1 MKTDLLIDTYGTRI
15 GVRGERIILSFPKVE
30 EKKEYPIRR
39 IDKIVI
45 LRPASLTTH
54 AVQLALEHDVD
65 IVYLGAFGKPVGRIF
80 SSEPRGLASL
90 RRAQLEISSN
100 PEKSFSLA
108 KAFVKGKCANQIS
121 HIRLLGYQHKK
132 DFSNEL
138 LQAQT
143 MLDAVDLLP
152 ASDKSKEQLLGIE
165 GYIADRYFS
174 CLRRLC
180 KFPGR
185 IPRGRDRYNSMLNY
199 GYGILYNEVERM
211 CLYVGLDPYL
221 GLYHSER
228 YGKPALVLDLVEEF
242 RGPIVDMALFPFF
255 VSKEVNKRKY
265 FEKIAP
271 SQKEGPPAKKAKPQY
286 QLSAEGK
293 AIVVGAVMKH
303 LYREAKWNGKAYALK
318 RIIENQIRSLARHFM
333 GKESEY
339 KAFDSTE
346 FLPIESPLTDDGQ

>member
-1 MKTDLLIDTYGTRI
+1 MDLLIDTYGTRI
-15 GVRGERIILSFPKVE
+15 GASGERIVLSFPKIK

-39 IDKIVI
+39 IDKIAI

-65 IVYLGAFGKPVGRIF
+65 IVYLGAFGKPIGRFF
-80 SSEPRGLASL
+80 SSEPKGLASL
-90 RRAQLEISSN
+90 RKAQLEVSSS
-100 PEKSFSLA
+100 PEKSFRLA
-108 KAFVKGKCANQIS
+108 QALVKGKCANQIS
-121 HIRLLGYQHKK
+121 HMRLLGYQHKQ
-132 DFSNEL
+132 DFSKEL

-143 MLDAVDLLP
+143 MLDSIDILP
-152 ASDKSKEQLLGIE
+152 VSDKSKEQLLGIE

-174 CLRRLC
+174 CLRRLS

-185 IPRGRDRYNSMLNY
+185 IPQGRDKYNSMLNY

-242 RGPIVDMALFPFF
+242 RVPIVDMAIFPLFI
-255 VSKEVNKRKY
+255 SRDVNKRKL
-265 FEKIAP
+265 FEKVG
-271 SQKEGPPAKKAKPQY
+271 KNQY

-293 AIVVGAVMKH
+293 AVVVKAVMYH
-303 LYREAKWNGKAYALK
+303 LYREAKWKGKTYAMK
-318 RIIENQIRSLARHFM
+318 QIIENQIRSLARHFV
-333 GKESEY
+333 GKEAKY
-339 KAFDSTE
+339 QAFDSVE
-346 FLPIESPLTDDGQ
+346 LLPIEPLSIDQ

>member
-15 GVRGERIILSFPKVE
+15 GASGERITLSFPKIE

-39 IDKIVI
+39 VDKIVI
-45 LRPASLTTH
+45 LRPASLTTN

-65 IVYLGAFGKPVGRIF
+65 IVYLGAFGKPIGRIF
-80 SSEPRGLASL
+80 SSEPKGLASL
-90 RRAQLEISSN
+90 RKAQLEISN
-100 PEKSFSLA
+100 DQEKSFALA

-121 HIRLLGYQHKK
+121 HMRLLGYQGKQ
-132 DFSNEL
+132 DFSKEL

-143 MLDAVDLLP
+143 MFDSIDFLP
-152 ASDKSKEQLLGIE
+152 ASEKSKEQLLGTE
-165 GYIADRYFS
+165 GYIADRYFA
-174 CLRRLC
+174 CLRKVS

-185 IPRGRDRYNSMLNY
+185 IPQGRDKYNSMLNY

-242 RGPIVDMALFPFF
+242 RVPIVDMAVFPFF
-255 VSKEVNKRKY
+255 ISKEINKRKY
-265 FEKIAP
+265 FERV
-271 SQKEGPPAKKAKPQY
+271 GTGKKAQY

-293 AIVVGAVMKH
+293 ALVVGAVMKH
-303 LYREAKWNGKAYALK
+303 LYREAKWDGKNYAMK
-318 RIIENQIRSLARHFM
+318 RIIENQIRALARHFV
-333 GKESEY
+333 GKEAKY

-346 FLPIESPLTDDGQ
+346 FLPIESPIVDDGR